1 MASAVSIRA
10 FFKQATIKGGTATL
24 QFEVLMENANALPMM
39 RKNGKYVIL
48 TAEDT
53 QQAMDFDDETGEV
66 WDD

>member
-1 MASAVSIRA
+1 
-10 FFKQATIKGGTATL
+10 
-24 QFEVLMENANALPMM
+24 MM

-48 TAEDT
+48 TAEDA

>member
-1 MASAVSIRA
+1 
-10 FFKQATIKGGTATL
+10 
-24 QFEVLMENANALPMM
+24 MEDANAFPMM

>member
-10 FFKQATIKGGTATL
+10 FFNQATIKGGTATL
-24 QFEVLMENANALPMM
+24 QFEVLMKDANAFPMM